1 MQIFVKTLTGKTLT
15 LDVESS
21 HTVANVKQ
29 QVQDKEGIPPD
40 QQRLIFAGKQLEDA
54 RTLEDYG
61 VQKESTLHLVLR
73 LRGGSERRNAAAEQT
88 NSVTVLT
95 RIANAQATNAVVH
108 VQNGTSNKG
117 HIFVYDGSAW
127 QARVNSGMDASFA
140 NLEVS
145 TNLTVDGATTL
156 GTAAVTGAATVSGNL
171 TVDNTLIVNGL
182 LQLGADHSNSIQH
195 LTTPAGQ
202 SINTTQH
209 FTIVDVTQG
218 DTITVEQCDT
228 HGQLKTIVLRLN
240 SNVQSDTTVNLNFN
254 SGLLASGQ
262 TATVTL
268 SAAETV
274 ATLNLLCVHYGSSNL
289 WLVLSSS
296 TAFTYA

>member
-54 RTLEDYG
+54 RTLADYG

-73 LRGGSERRNAAAEQT
+73 LRGGTQQ
-88 NSVTVLT
+88 TVLT
-95 RIANAQATNAVVH
+95 RIANGQATNAVVH

-117 HIFVYDGSAW
+117 HIFVYDESESAW
-127 QARVNSGMDASFA
+127 QARVNSGLDASFA

-171 TVDNTLIVNGL
+171 TVDNTLIVDGL
-182 LQLGADHSNSIQH
+182 LQLGANHSNSIQH

-218 DTITVEQCDT
+218 DTITVDNCDT

-240 SNVQSDTTVNLNFN
+240 SNVQSDTTVSLHFN

-262 TATVTL
+262 AATVTL

-274 ATLNLLCVHYGSSNL
+274 ATLNLLCVFYGSSNL

-296 TAFTYA
+296 TAFTYSA